1 MAPLCAACYGTC
13 VLWVWIVA
21 GLVLLIAV
29 PIAIGAALPREH
41 VASVV
46 QVHGAEPVAVWQALT
61 DYERMPQWRP
71 GLRRVELLET
81 PDGRRRVREHSKFGP
96 LTYDVELEEPPR
108 RLVGRIVDEG
118 QGFGGTWTYELA
130 PVPGGTE
137 LRITERGEIHRPLF
151 RFLARF
157 VFGHEGT
164 IRAFQQALARRLTP
178 PPPAQ

>member
-1 MAPLCAACYGTC
+1 MARFHARCYGTC
-13 VLWVWIVA
+13 VPWLWIVA

-29 PIAIGAALPREH
+29 PVAIGAALPREH
-41 VASVV
+41 VASVAR
-46 QVHGAEPVAVWQALT
+46 VHGADPAIVWRTLT

-71 GLRRVELLET
+71 GLRRIELLES
-81 PDGRRRVREHSKFGP
+81 PDGKRRIREHSRFGP
-96 LTYDVELEEPPR
+96 LAYDVELEEPPR

-137 LRITERGEIHRPLF
+137 LRITERGEIHSPLF

-157 VFGHEGT
+157 VFGHDAT
-164 IRAFQQALARRLTP
+164 LQAFQQALARRLTP
-178 PPPAQ
+178 PAAAQ